1 MSLVNGYRV
10 KCSSYKR
17 MGDREKEGKKREEKL
32 GNWVKDKTARKAAL
46 KQLKNQLKRG
56 ESQSTI
62 SSSPSSNW
70 SRSKERI
77 EEEKVQGKPAM
88 ADTEKQND
96 EGYTKLEDIR
106 GDFAGPEGSLDDL
119 RDWSGKDSACC
130 CSCSI
135 M

>member
-1 MSLVNGYRV
+1 MLCTQKS
-10 KCSSYKR
+10 
-17 MGDREKEGKKREEKL
+17 
-32 GNWVKDKTARKAAL
+32 KTIFS
-46 KQLKNQLKRG
+46 G

-96 EGYTKLEDIR
+96 EGYTKLEVVHFNYIQ
-106 GDFAGPEGSLDDL
+106 
-119 RDWSGKDSACC
+119 
-130 CSCSI
+130 
-135 M
+135 